1 MYTINP
7 RASIFLK
14 RKTKRFS
21 YQENR
26 GDKLEYQ
33 NILDLIQKKA
43 GKGGEK
49 RTDGIN
55 E

>member
-1 MYTINP
+1 MVQYYLKVNCKLSVYTINP

-33 NILDLIQKKA
+33 NILD
-43 GKGGEK
+43 
-49 RTDGIN
+49 
-55 E
+55 